1 MSDTVFDPADR
12 AILAGHWY
20 AVARSADVVDAPLS
34 ARLLDQDL
42 VVYRAGG
49 EVVVADDLCPHRG
62 VPLSMGTGGE
72 ALQCAYHGLRFGAGG
87 RCVAVPAHPGAR
99 IPERL
104 HLRPYPVRERYGLVW
119 TCVGDPVGELPGFA
133 EFDEPGFQTVVLPP
147 FDVRAFAGRQ
157 VEGFLDVGHFA
168 FVHTASF
175 ADPENTEVPP
185 YRTEPAPFGFT
196 VDYRSTVANVGAGTV
211 NPFPGARWLRAYAM
225 HLPFTP
231 TLVIHFPDGGRL
243 GILNAATPVGPRE
256 TRLFGVVAKDVFTD
270 QTEAEVVEFNL
281 RVFEEDRVIVER
293 QRPENLPTDPRI
305 EVNIPA
311 DRSSVAYR
319 RALRDLGLGAFFT
332 V

>member
-1 MSDTVFDPADR
+1 VVFDSEDR
-12 AILAGHWY
+12 AILAGYWY
-20 AVARSADVVDAPLS
+20 AVARSADVTDAPVQ

-42 VVYRAGG
+42 VLYRAEG

-62 VPLSMGTGGE
+62 VPLSMGSGT
-72 ALQCAYHGLRFGAGG
+72 LTCAYHGLRFGAGG
-87 RCVAVPAHPGAR
+87 RCVGVPAHPDAR
-99 IPERL
+99 IPDRL
-104 HLRPYPVRERYGLVW
+104 HLRPYPAVERFGLVW
-119 TCVGDPVGELPGFA
+119 TCVGEPVGELPTFA
-133 EFDEPGFQTVVLPP
+133 EFDEPDFQRVVLPP
-147 FDVRAFAGRQ
+147 FDIKAFAGRQ
-157 VEGFLDVGHFA
+157 VEGFLDVAHFA

-175 ADPENTEVPP
+175 ADPENTVVPP
-185 YRTEPAPFGFT
+185 YRTEPAAFGFT
-196 VDYRSTVANVGAGTV
+196 VDYWSTVANFGAGTE
-211 NPFPGARWLRAYAM
+211 NPFPGAQWLRAYAM

-256 TRLFGVVAKDVFTD
+256 TRLFGVIAKDVFTE
-270 QTEAEVVEFNL
+270 QTEAEIVDFNL
-281 RVFEEDRVIVER
+281 RVFDEDRVIVER